1 MYKLELLY
9 LFGAR
14 GKKVDRREEG
24 RRWVVYGGAR
34 KRIAG
39 RREDDGYV
47 SVGRNFM
54 SMDMHRE
61 YYILCPPLG
70 IAAASYVRSSET
82 FDDWVWPQHL
92 DKNTY

>member
-1 MYKLELLY
+1 
-9 LFGAR
+9 
-14 GKKVDRREEG
+14 
-24 RRWVVYGGAR
+24 
-34 KRIAG
+34 
-39 RREDDGYV
+39 
-47 SVGRNFM
+47 M